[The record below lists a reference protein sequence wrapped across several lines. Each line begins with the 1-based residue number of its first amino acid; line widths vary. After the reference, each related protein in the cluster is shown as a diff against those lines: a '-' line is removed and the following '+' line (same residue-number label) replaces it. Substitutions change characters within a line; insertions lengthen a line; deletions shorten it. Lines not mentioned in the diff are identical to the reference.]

1 MTLPIEKQIKNKAKT
16 KKILKQGLIHLILII
31 AVCVL
36 LYPVACTV
44 FVSLKSTKEALLSP
58 NTFPTEFHFE
68 NFVEAWN
75 VMNYPRVFLNTVLVT
90 AGGLVGVVFISSA
103 AAYTI
108 AWSKHIKLYTFF
120 YVFFLCGIMIPFHTS
135 LVPLVNLMADIKFND
150 SIWGL
155 IVFYWGRNI
164 PMSVF
169 LFVGF
174 IRGISREIPEAAKID
189 GANLFQIYLKILFPM
204 MKPITS
210 TIIVLDALAFWND
223 FLFPRLMLVASDNR
237 TIALAQYYFKGEYST
252 QYNIA
257 FAGYVLAALPVLILY
272 FFMQKYIVKGIA
284 AGAVKG

>member
-16 KKILKQGLIHLILII
+16 KKILKQSLIHLILII

-150 SIWGL
+150 VC
-155 IVFYWGRNI
+155 VFVRWFHQRYFERDSRGCEDRWRQSVPDLPENPVPDDETHHLYHHCFGRA
-164 PMSVF
+164 
-169 LFVGF
+169 G
-174 IRGISREIPEAAKID
+174 
-189 GANLFQIYLKILFPM
+189 
-204 MKPITS
+204 
-210 TIIVLDALAFWND
+210 VL
-223 FLFPRLMLVASDNR
+223 
-237 TIALAQYYFKGEYST
+237 E
-252 QYNIA
+252 
-257 FAGYVLAALPVLILY
+257 
-272 FFMQKYIVKGIA
+272 
-284 AGAVKG
+284 